1 MLALENAITL
11 RRMNSE
17 AQSEAVGKRG
27 SPEHKRYLSI
37 GSWESAIFEDDDGNV
52 GEGDDEDVRDDEDN
66 DDGDGCG
73 DDDDDGD
80 DVDNDVVIEGLRK
93 GVRVMS
99 FLSTI
104 PTTPPS
110 SSHEADLADWE
121 GGLYDADG
129 FLKEA

>member
-1 MLALENAITL
+1 MTL

-17 AQSEAVGKRG
+17 AQSEAKAAKG

-37 GSWESAIFEDDDGNV
+37 GSWESAIFED
-52 GEGDDEDVRDDEDN
+52 EGDDEGYENVHDDD
-66 DDGDGCG
+66 DGCG
-73 DDDDDGD
+73 DHDDDD
-80 DVDNDVVIEGLRK
+80 VVEGLRK
-93 GVRVMS
+93 GVRVVS

-104 PTTPPS
+104 PTTPQS
-110 SSHEADLADWE
+110 SSREADLADWE

>member
-1 MLALENAITL
+1 MLALENAMTL

-17 AQSEAVGKRG
+17 AQSEAVRKKG

-37 GSWESAIFEDDDGNV
+37 GSWESAIFEDDDSENV
-52 GEGDDEDVRDDEDN
+52 GLGDDENVRDD
-66 DDGDGCG
+66 DDDGCG
-73 DDDDDGD
+73 DDDD
-80 DVDNDVVIEGLRK
+80 DVVIEGLRK
-93 GVRVMS
+93 GVRVIS

-110 SSHEADLADWE
+110 SSREADLADWE

>member
-1 MLALENAITL
+1 MLALENAMTL

-37 GSWESAIFEDDDGNV
+37 GSWESAIFEDEDV
-52 GEGDDEDVRDDEDN
+52 GEGGDDENVRDDN
-66 DDGDGCG
+66 D

-80 DVDNDVVIEGLRK
+80 DDVVVEGLRK
-93 GVRVMS
+93 GVRVVS

-104 PTTPPS
+104 PTTPS
-110 SSHEADLADWE
+110 SSSREADLADWE